1 MMGSKLPVGG
11 SALAAMLALAAAQS
25 EPNYTL
31 G

>member
-1 MMGSKLPVGG
+1 MNCRLPLGG
-11 SALAAMLALAAAQS
+11 SALAAVLAMAAAQS